1 MSIEQYIG
9 GGHAVEAALLADR
22 PISKIFISAAAAE
35 RFRSLTKLAKEKRVV
50 IQETDSR
57 KLNEL
62 APDLRHQGVLALSSP
77 VAYRTIDEM
86 LDIAASRKED
96 PLIIFLEG
104 VEDPRNLGAFIR
116 SAEGFGAHGVVIPR
130 RGASPL
136 TAVAAK
142 AAAGAL
148 ERLPVAQVGNLSQEM
163 EKLKK
168 MGVWIAG
175 LALEGSREITE
186 ENLKGPLALVLGN
199 EGKGLSRL
207 VRERCDFLLRIPLT
221 GEVGS
226 LNVATAGAV
235 ALYEVQ
241 RQRRLVLKR

>member
-1 MSIEQYIG
+1 
-9 GGHAVEAALLADR
+9 
-22 PISKIFISAAAAE
+22 
-35 RFRSLTKLAKEKRVV
+35 
-50 IQETDSR
+50 
-57 KLNEL
+57 
-62 APDLRHQGVLALSSP
+62 
-77 VAYRTIDEM
+77 M

-96 PLIIFLEG
+96 PLIVFLEG
-104 VEDPRNLGAFIR
+104 VEDPRNLGALIR

-148 ERLPVAQVGNLSQEM
+148 ERIPVAQVGNLSQEM

-168 MGVWIAG
+168 MGIWIAG
-175 LALEGSREITE
+175 LALEGSREITQ
-186 ENLKGPLALVLGN
+186 ENLKGPLVLVLGN

-207 VRERCDFLLRIPLT
+207 VRERCDFLLLIPLA

-241 RQRRLVLKR
+241 RQRRLVLKG